1 MKFMKWWIQS
11 YLVNIEKIKVGFRTL
26 DGIVTKIED
35 LNVNQIINSSNRV
48 KLNLNSE
55 IMTF

>member
-1 MKFMKWWIQS
+1 MKWWIQS